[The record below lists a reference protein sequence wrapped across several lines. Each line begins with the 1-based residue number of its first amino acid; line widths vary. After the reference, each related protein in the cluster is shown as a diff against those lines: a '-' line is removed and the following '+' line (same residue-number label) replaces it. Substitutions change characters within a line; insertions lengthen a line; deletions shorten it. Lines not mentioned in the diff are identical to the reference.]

1 LSTSFQYN
9 VNHIDVQTFKNI
21 VYELLW
27 KGKKDPVKRLV
38 LSIDYLEGGL
48 KMTNID
54 TYIKAL
60 QIKWILRLLENSNEN
75 WKIIPQSI
83 LRI

>member
-1 LSTSFQYN
+1 MEKKK
-9 VNHIDVQTFKNI
+9 IRKKNI
-21 VYELLW
+21 VYKFLW
-27 KGKKDPVKRLV
+27 NG
-38 LSIDYLEGGL
+38 LSNSYLEGGL
-48 KMTNID
+48 QLTKID

-75 WKIIPQSI
+75 WKIKYHKNT